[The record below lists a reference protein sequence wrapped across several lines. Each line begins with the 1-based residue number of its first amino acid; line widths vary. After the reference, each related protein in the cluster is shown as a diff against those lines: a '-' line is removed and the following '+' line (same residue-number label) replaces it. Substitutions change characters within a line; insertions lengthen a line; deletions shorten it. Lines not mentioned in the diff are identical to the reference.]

1 MYYLD
6 RDDFADNEMEQMLL
20 EAPEMFA
27 TKFKMRWEPKSTDLQ
42 GLLDSYTK
50 DQLITLSDQN
60 GVDARKSW
68 NKSKLVHSLVSQ
80 ILGTLE
86 ERILLFEPA
95 NLKLFLKF
103 LNKKSGID
111 SKEEKM
117 DFYMDVFPQMVQLG
131 LLFIREEQENIYTYV
146 PLELL
151 DLIRTLKEKR
161 KDPEIQARIEFGNK
175 LKTVL
180 KASLHLYGV
189 TTYGR
194 IIQLWE
200 TKYSFEEDLLEFYK
214 KFYEILP
221 ILIIQEGHSLLH
233 DFLIASSEFDSDLE
247 AMSLY
252 MSTKEKM
259 ENDYYRPN
267 ASEITYYAN
276 YPFDRRSTSYK
287 KLRGEIERLSE
298 SPDFA
303 MDIIETFLVQG
314 GRLSAVMEELEEFE
328 EIIFDSQEHI
338 EKFARAYTEMN
349 NHTRLW
355 ENAGY
360 TPIELRSQSVS
371 DESIFSTTFSEN
383 KPKRPITQVNKIGR
397 NDVCPCGSGKKYK
410 KCCLHK

>member
-1 MYYLD
+1 M
-6 RDDFADNEMEQMLL
+6 
-20 EAPEMFA
+20 
-27 TKFKMRWEPKSTDLQ
+27 
-42 GLLDSYTK
+42 
-50 DQLITLSDQN
+50 TLSDQN

-287 KLRGEIERLSE
+287 KLRREIERLSE
-298 SPDFA
+298 NPDFA

-383 KPKRPITQVNKIGR
+383 KPKRPIIQVNKIGR
-397 NDVCPCGSGKKYK
+397 NDACPCGSGKKYK
-410 KCCLHK
+410 KCCLNK

>member
-6 RDDFADNEMEQMLL
+6 RDDFADNEMEQMFL
-20 EAPEMFA
+20 EVTEMFA

-50 DQLITLSDQN
+50 DQLMTLSDQN

-252 MSTKEKM
+252 MSTKR
-259 ENDYYRPN
+259 EN
-267 ASEITYYAN
+267 
-276 YPFDRRSTSYK
+276 
-287 KLRGEIERLSE
+287 
-298 SPDFA
+298 
-303 MDIIETFLVQG
+303 
-314 GRLSAVMEELEEFE
+314 
-328 EIIFDSQEHI
+328 
-338 EKFARAYTEMN
+338 
-349 NHTRLW
+349 
-355 ENAGY
+355 
-360 TPIELRSQSVS
+360 
-371 DESIFSTTFSEN
+371 
-383 KPKRPITQVNKIGR
+383 
-397 NDVCPCGSGKKYK
+397 GK
-410 KCCLHK
+410 